1 MKRLALPLLLCL
13 LTPGCFFSRTHH
25 NRPLNAEALGLLT
38 PGRSTAAD
46 VVAALGAPT
55 DVVQLGKRTAYRYD
69 YVHTKDAAFFMIIFA
84 VRGQE
89 MQADRAWAFFDEN
102 QILTHLG
109 QSLDGDKATYF
120 VPPFDSSIDE
130 D

>member
-1 MKRLALPLLLCL
+1 MKRLALVLALLA
-13 LTPGCFFSRTHH
+13 PGCFFSRRHL
-25 NRPLNAEALGLLT
+25 NQPLNAEALSLLT

-69 YVHTKDAAFFMIIFA
+69 YVQTKDTALFLIVFA
-84 VRGQE
+84 TRGQE
-89 MQADRAWAFFDEN
+89 VQADRAWAFFDEN
-102 QILTHLG
+102 DVLTHLG
-109 QSLDGDKATYF
+109 QTLEGGQAEYF
-120 VPPFDSSIDE
+120 IPPFDSSVDG